1 MEINMKKRI
10 VIFITALTM
19 MIFIVGFMFFNN
31 EKKVELVQVPKST
44 MEPYEIYNEW
54 NPKYFEEYG
63 FKNLMLPAEVYHER
77 IEKGESYV
85 IGSFYT
91 DNFDRFSYFFQ
102 QIYRV
107 LWGEIYDV
115 SKVLEVNGNIHS
127 FKERCVIPELNQN
140 ANGVKKG
147 NASEYMTVYIEFDD
161 KENKVTIECR
171 KEAKQ
176 KESKKEPSEATEST
190 TKEKDKP
197 KTKNNTEESIDNI
210 DGTDSVDG
218 GNVGDTG
225 MPGAEE
231 DVDIDTLLD
240 MGEGSSEDNSGG
252 Y

>member
-1 MEINMKKRI
+1 MKKRI
-10 VIFITALTM
+10 VIFITALIM
-19 MIFIVGFMFFNN
+19 MIFIVGFMIFNN

-91 DNFDRFSYFFQ
+91 DNFDRFAYFFQ

-127 FKERCVIPELNQN
+127 FRERCVIPEITQN
-140 ANGVKKG
+140 GQTVKK
-147 NASEYMTVYIEFDD
+147 NDDSEYMTVYIEFDD

-171 KEAKQ
+171 KEVTKKED
-176 KESKKEPSEATEST
+176 KESEEATDKI

-197 KTKNNTEESIDNI
+197 KAKNE
-210 DGTDSVDG
+210 
-218 GNVGDTG
+218 VGQSDALDDTG
-225 MPGAEE
+225 TEDSTGTEDIGND
-231 DVDIDTLLD
+231 DVDIDALLD
-240 MGEGSSEDNSGG
+240 DGTENSEDDLIG